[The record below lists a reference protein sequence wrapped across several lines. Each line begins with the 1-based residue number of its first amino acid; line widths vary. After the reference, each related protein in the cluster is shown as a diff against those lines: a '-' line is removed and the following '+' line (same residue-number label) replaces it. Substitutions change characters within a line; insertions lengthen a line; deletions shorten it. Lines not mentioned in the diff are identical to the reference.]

1 MKSNDL
7 NINIHAWINMYI
19 IWSSKIPPADK
30 NHLINRK
37 EQWLDHSFKNQTHI
51 HSNKFLSPIHPN
63 VNLYL
68 LSVIDEL
75 IKNYNINGIHLDYIR
90 FKDNHY
96 GNNKFGQNYFSIDQN
111 NKNWDK
117 FKRDRVSNLVKSIS
131 ILIKNKKN
139 NIIFSAAVKPNL
151 LEAKNRFSQEWGSW
165 LKNNIIDLV
174 FPMNYYNEIDLFNR
188 DLNLMRNRIPEILHE
203 KIIIGI
209 GCYNQ
214 SNEDVIDKVVLV
226 QLRNMGGVS
235 FFSYDN
241 HKKDLNWFKPIKNK
255 LFAN

>member
-19 IWSSKIPPADK
+19 IWSSKIPPVDK

-37 EQWLDHSFKNQTHI
+37 RQWLDNSFKYQTNI

-63 VNLYL
+63 VNSYL
-68 LSVIDEL
+68 LSIVDEL
-75 IKNYNINGIHLDYIR
+75 IKKYNINGIHLDYIR

-96 GNNKFGQNYFSIDQN
+96 GNNKFGQNYFSIDKN

-117 FKRDRVSNLVKSIS
+117 FKIDRVSNLVKNIS

-188 DLNLMRNRIPEILHE
+188 DLNLMRKRIPERLHE

-214 SNEDVIDKVVLV
+214 SNEDVIDKMVLV

-241 HKKDLNWFKPIKNK
+241 HKKDLNWFKPIKKK
-255 LFAN
+255 LFTN